1 MPVRLS
7 DRVDGGV
14 RRMRQSSRGRTNERS
29 WTNHVEIRYA
39 NSKNRI
45 TIKRLGN
52 IAVGGGGGAA
62 FRITRIVR
70 VSSPL
75 RKITMHSRVRNDH
88 DTIRKR
94 DHFYSVDNH
103 FFYGMLS
110 PPPQTAS
117 TLSSVVN
124 G

>member
-14 RRMRQSSRGRTNERS
+14 RRTRQSSRGRTNERS

-45 TIKRLGN
+45 TITSRQYCGL
-52 IAVGGGGGAA
+52 AGGGGGEEAA

-75 RKITMHSRVRNDH
+75 RKITMHGHVRNDRR

-103 FFYGMLS
+103 FFYGML
-110 PPPQTAS
+110 PPSAQRR
-117 TLSSVVN
+117 LFHRL
-124 G
+124 